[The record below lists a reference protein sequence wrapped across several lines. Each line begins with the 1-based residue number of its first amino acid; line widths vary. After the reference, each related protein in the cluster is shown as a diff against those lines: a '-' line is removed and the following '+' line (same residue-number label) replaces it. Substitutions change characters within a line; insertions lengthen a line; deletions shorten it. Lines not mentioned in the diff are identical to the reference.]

1 MENEVSGPSVEKKQ
15 KAAKLRDYITT
26 PNYEVTFPNE
36 DDDRK
41 PIPFQLS
48 SHPQSEEDVR
58 QSTPENRYYSKEEL
72 EWKKQAR
79 KDEINKRKCC
89 CAVL

>member
-1 MENEVSGPSVEKKQ
+1 L
-15 KAAKLRDYITT
+15 A
-26 PNYEVTFPNE
+26 
-36 DDDRK
+36 
-41 PIPFQLS
+41 
-48 SHPQSEEDVR
+48 SHPQPEEDMR

-79 KDEINKRKCC
+79 KEEINKRKCC